1 MDLSRRMITKIAR
14 NAARFTQ
21 RQGKALGLGSSE
33 YEALHFIRKN
43 PGACQDAVVQG
54 LGMEK
59 SAVAHLM
66 AGLEQK
72 GFITRTKD
80 PQDNRRRLLF
90 ATPKAERLRDSRAAL
105 EAYYYQWLLE
115 TLAPA
120 QRDAFLQTLELL
132 YQKSKMDWRNGF
144 AEILASMKDGQH
156 THESDANQ
164 SEST

>member
-1 MDLSRRMITKIAR
+1 MRRGSRCAR
-14 NAARFTQ
+14 ERL
-21 RQGKALGLGSSE
+21 LGLGSSE

-80 PQDNRRRLLF
+80 PQDNSRRLLF

-105 EAYYYQWLLE
+105 EAYYYQWAAGKRLRRRSATRFCRRWNCFIKNLKW
-115 TLAPA
+115 LAK
-120 QRDAFLQTLELL
+120 RLC
-132 YQKSKMDWRNGF
+132 RNSG
-144 AEILASMKDGQH
+144 K
-156 THESDANQ
+156 HEGGEAYA
-164 SEST
+164 